1 MVMQR
6 FRHSAKR
13 LSRRAWHHR
22 IWRMLCTVRG
32 MRHYRSLLPSA
43 SVGDGQSFESVKRE
57 ALAALDELMAVE
69 REPRN
74 RSRLE
79 RYSTDHWLRE
89 RLFVQQ
95 YVQNGLSASF
105 RRSDAL
111 GRQITCVAPKSPYV
125 DQYCRYIFSRE
136 DFLTERLREGSVE
149 SRIGRSYLE
158 YTSGHIVY
166 STNTIEHL
174 YYLDRLIRNTE
185 SRLPTSVVE
194 LGGGFGSLARL
205 VQVLSPNTTYV
216 VIDYPE
222 ALAVV
227 YLNLRL
233 NFREL
238 PIVFHKSSIDNI
250 LPGAVNLVP
259 IWLVEE
265 LRFRPDL
272 FLSTFALSETAEEL
286 RNLFADRAFLECD
299 RIYLIGSVD
308 NMFKSSAGIQ
318 AAVTR
323 LYGKDSIRSTIKR
336 HVYEVIAT
344 RR

>member
-1 MVMQR
+1 MRRRSFPQGEPGSRGGLKSGKVR
-6 FRHSAKR
+6 R
-13 LSRRAWHHR
+13 LSFTHPLILAR
-22 IWRMLCTVRG
+22 
-32 MRHYRSLLPSA
+32 
-43 SVGDGQSFESVKRE
+43 FESVKRE

-149 SRIGRSYLE
+149 SRIGRPYLE

-174 YYLDRLIRNTE
+174 YYLARLIRNTE
-185 SRLPTSVVE
+185 SRLPEV
-194 LGGGFGSLARL
+194 GS
-205 VQVLSPNTTYV
+205 
-216 VIDYPE
+216 
-222 ALAVV
+222 
-227 YLNLRL
+227 
-233 NFREL
+233 
-238 PIVFHKSSIDNI
+238 
-250 LPGAVNLVP
+250 
-259 IWLVEE
+259 
-265 LRFRPDL
+265 
-272 FLSTFALSETAEEL
+272 
-286 RNLFADRAFLECD
+286 
-299 RIYLIGSVD
+299 IGV
-308 NMFKSSAGIQ
+308 
-318 AAVTR
+318 
-323 LYGKDSIRSTIKR
+323 
-336 HVYEVIAT
+336 
-344 RR
+344 